1 MRMYDPPHP
10 GEILREDCLKPL
22 GLTVTE
28 AAKVLRVSR
37 QTLSEIVNGRAG
49 ITPDM
54 AIRLSKAFGS
64 SARVWLG
71 LQTKY
76 DLWQAEQ
83 RNADLDIK
91 RYQPA

>member
-10 GEILREDCLKPL
+10 GEIVREDCLKPL

-28 AAKVLRVSR
+28 AAKILRVSR
-37 QTLSEIVNGRAG
+37 QTLPEIVNGHAG
-49 ITPDM
+49 ITPGM
-54 AIRLSKAFGS
+54 AIRLSMAFGS
-64 SARVWLG
+64 SAKVWLG

-76 DLWQAEQ
+76 DLWQAEK
-83 RNADLDIK
+83 RNADLDIE

>member
-1 MRMYDPPHP
+1 MPMHDPPHP
-10 GEILREDCLKPL
+10 GEIVREDCLKPL

-28 AAKVLRVSR
+28 AAKALRVSR

-54 AIRLSKAFGS
+54 AIRLSMAFGS
-64 SARVWLG
+64 SAKVWLG

-76 DLWQAEQ
+76 DLWQAEK
-83 RNADLDIK
+83 RNADLNIE

>member
-1 MRMYDPPHP
+1 MPMYDPPHP
-10 GEILREDCLKPL
+10 GEIVREDCLKPL

-37 QTLSEIVNGRAG
+37 QTLSEIVNCRAG

-54 AIRLSKAFGS
+54 AIRLSMAFGS
-64 SARVWLG
+64 SAKVWLG

-76 DLWQAEQ
+76 DLQQAEK
-83 RNADLDIK
+83 RNANLDIE